1 MAKTGQPP
9 AGRGLTTRLK
19 TARGR
24 TTSSQAWLNRQ
35 LNDPYVSAAQK
46 EGYRSRAAFKLV
58 QLDERFKLIKPG
70 DRVVDLGAAPGGW
83 TQVAVQ
89 RVGKGG
95 NVLGVDINPM
105 DPVPGATVIQLD
117 FLSEGADRKVMD
129 MLGGPVDVVLSDMAS
144 PATGHRQ
151 TDHIRIMALCEIA
164 LDFAI
169 RVLRP
174 GGHFACK
181 VLKGGTE
188 NHLLTT
194 MKQQFAEVKHA
205 KPAASRQDSAESYVV
220 ALGFRG
226 RPDNQETSI

>member
-9 AGRGLTTRLK
+9 AGRGLATRLK
-19 TARGR
+19 TATGR
-24 TTSSQAWLNRQ
+24 STSSQAWLNRQ
-35 LNDPYVSAAQK
+35 LNDPYVAAAQK
-46 EGYRSRAAFKLV
+46 EGWRSRAAYKLI
-58 QLDERFKLIKPG
+58 QLDERFKLMKPG

-83 TQVAVQ
+83 TQVAVH
-89 RVGKGG
+89 RVGKNGS
-95 NVLGVDINPM
+95 VLGVDINEM

-117 FLSEGADRKVMD
+117 FLSEGADTRVID
-129 MLGGPVDVVLSDMAS
+129 MLGGKVDVVLSDMAA

-164 LDFAI
+164 IDFAE
-169 RVLRP
+169 RVLKP

-194 MKQQFAEVKHA
+194 MKLLFSEVKHA
-205 KPAASRQDSAESYVV
+205 KPDASRKDSAESYVV

-226 RPDNQETSI
+226 RPDKSTSS

>member
-9 AGRGLTTRLK
+9 GARGLATRLK
-19 TARGR
+19 TATGR
-24 TTSSQAWLNRQ
+24 STSSQAWLNRQ
-35 LNDPYVSAAQK
+35 LNDPYVAAAQK
-46 EGYRSRAAFKLV
+46 EGWRSRAAYKLV
-58 QLDERFKLIKPG
+58 QLDDRFKLLKPG

-89 RVGKGG
+89 RVGKNGS
-95 NVLGVDINPM
+95 VLAVDINPM

-164 LDFAI
+164 IDFAE
-169 RVLRP
+169 RVLKP

-194 MKQQFAEVKHA
+194 MKQLFSEVKHA
-205 KPAASRQDSAESYVV
+205 KPDASRKDSSESYVV

-226 RPDNQETSI
+226 RSDKTTSS